1 MLTILPLLLAAA
13 PVGDAV
19 LVRAGTIHL
28 VGDGTV
34 LKDGALLIED
44 GKIVEVGDLETPP
57 GVREVDYGP
66 DATIVPGFVAADS
79 RYGEGPAAERAAAPM
94 LRATDNFDVYSRYT
108 SALAGGVTTA
118 YLAPADDRLIA
129 GQGGVAK
136 LAGEADMGRFLSDS
150 ATIHGSIATAARST
164 PGFWE
169 PPLPATVD
177 VGLGVE
183 QPQLPRTT
191 MGAVVGLRELMA
203 FAGGDAAQ
211 ASEWGSLTGPALAD
225 LMQAGRP
232 WRMVIDDARQAKALH
247 DLFVEAGQPLILE
260 ASAGVVELASE
271 LAAAGISVI
280 YEPGGQKPQV
290 AQSFDFG
297 GFRRGGFTPPVA
309 SSGSGGDRRTLGDSE
324 DQTTAAVLLQAGVKV
339 AIATPDT
346 MSIGDLLQAAAMAR
360 RGGLSAAD
368 ALRAITL
375 TPAELLGV
383 ADRVG
388 SLATGKDADFV
399 VLNGEPTEP
408 GVSVNATWVEGEL
421 CWEASERAPRVVQ
434 VEELH
439 LGDGT
444 VLTPGEVLIRGGKIV
459 EVGQRVGRP
468 KGAVLLRAASGM
480 PGAIDSWGH
489 LGVGGSRKG
498 FSTRFDLSTIVEPGD
513 ADDHAVAAAGVTTV
527 NLAPYSVGYGTPSM
541 AYKPAGD
548 DPGSMVLSNPTGVLL
563 VWDNP
568 IPSLVGN
575 QVRGS
580 LAQAADYAKKWR
592 EYEEAMAK
600 WTPPAPE
607 AEEAEAADEEK
618 AKDEDDDKKKKPKDK
633 PEAIPAT
640 GTWEAGAVRLRLLES
655 EGVLEGTLR
664 APASEDLVHLT
675 GSRDGHDLALSGAVG
690 LETIELTLTEEF
702 DENDVERPRLQGTWK
717 LAGAEGEGEALDLP
731 RTGTDYPVVRRP
743 ERRKQ
748 EEEKEPKG
756 KPRSPGINPDLE
768 PLRQALLGRSPVFVQ
783 VSSSSELDACLAAF
797 NQFGLKPI
805 LVGNPG
811 VSSRHASRIAGVL
824 MTSVTSSVP
833 AGVPVMF
840 RSDAEQ
846 AAADLLDQVAMAVAD
861 GLSPSVAVRA
871 LTGDAATMLKVH
883 DRVGFLR
890 AGQDADLVLFDGPPL
905 HPASQVVGV
914 LVDGEEITD

>member
-44 GKIVEVGDLETPP
+44 GKIVEVGDLEAPA

-66 DATIVPGFVAADS
+66 DATIVPGLVAADS
-79 RYGEGPAAERAAAPM
+79 RYGQGPAAARAASPM
-94 LRATDNFDVYSRYT
+94 LRAADNFDVFSRYS
-108 SALAGGVTTA
+108 SALSGGVTTA

-136 LAGEADMGRFLSDS
+136 LAGEADMSRFLSDS
-150 ATIHGSIATAARST
+150 AAIHGSIATAARST

-191 MGAVVGLRELMA
+191 MGAVVGLRELIA
-203 FAGGDAAQ
+203 FAGGDQEQ
-211 ASEWGSLTGPALAD
+211 ASEWGSLTGPALAE
-225 LMQAGRP
+225 LMQAGRT
-232 WRMVIDDARQAKALH
+232 WRMGVDDARQAKALH
-247 DLFVEAGQPLILE
+247 DLFVETGQPLILE
-260 ASAGVVELASE
+260 ASTGVVELASE

-280 YEPGGQKPQV
+280 YEPGGQKPEQT
-290 AQSFDFG
+290 QSFNFG
-297 GFRRGGFTPPVA
+297 GFRGRGFSAPTPAA
-309 SSGSGGDRRTLGDSE
+309 SSTGDRRTLGDAE
-324 DQTTAAVLLQAGVKV
+324 DQATAARLIEAGVKV
-339 AIATPDT
+339 AIATPDS
-346 MSIGDLLQAAAMAR
+346 MNVSSLLQAASMAR

-388 SLATGKDADFV
+388 SLAAGKDADFV
-399 VLNGEPTEP
+399 VLNGAPIEP

-421 CWEASERAPRVVQ
+421 RWESSERAPRVIQ

-444 VLTPGEVLIRGGKIV
+444 VLRPGEVLVSGGKIV
-459 EVGQRVGRP
+459 EVGERVGRP
-468 KGAVLLRAASGM
+468 RGAVLHRAAAAM
-480 PGAIDSWGH
+480 PGAIDGWGH
-489 LGVGGSRKG
+489 LGVDGSRKG
-498 FSTRFDLSTIVEPGD
+498 FNTRFDLSTIVEPGD
-513 ADDHAVAAAGVTTV
+513 AGDHAVAAAGVTTV
-527 NLAPYSVGYGTPSM
+527 NLAPYSVGHGTPSM
-541 AYKPAGD
+541 TYKPAGD
-548 DPGSMVLSNPTGVLL
+548 QPSSMVLANPTGVFL
-563 VWDNP
+563 VWNNA

-592 EYEEAMAK
+592 EYEEAMSK
-600 WTPPAPE
+600 YTPPAPE
-607 AEEAEAADEEK
+607 SDDDEEDEDEGEEE
-618 AKDEDDDKKKKPKDK
+618 KDEKKKKPKDK
-633 PEAIPAT
+633 PDAIPAT
-640 GTWEAGAVRLRLLES
+640 GTWKADSIRLRLLD
-655 EGVLEGTLR
+655 EGGTLEGTLR
-664 APASEDLVHLT
+664 APASADLVHLT
-675 GSRDGHDLALSGAVG
+675 GTREGHDLTLSGPVG
-690 LETIELTLTEEF
+690 LETIVLTLTEEF

-717 LAGAEGEGEALDLP
+717 LAGAEGDGEALDLP

-748 EEEKEPKG
+748 PEAKAPKG
-756 KPRSPGINPDLE
+756 QPRSPGINPDLE
-768 PLRQALLGRSPVFVQ
+768 PLRQAMMGNSPVFVQ
-783 VSSSSELDACLAAF
+783 IGDATQLDACLATF

-805 LVGNPG
+805 LVGSTG
-811 VSSRHASRIAGVL
+811 VSSRHASRMAGVL

-833 AGVPVMF
+833 SGVPVMF
-840 RSDAEQ
+840 RSNAEQ
-846 AAADLLDQVAMAVAD
+846 AAADLLDQVSMAVAN
-861 GLSPSVAVRA
+861 GLSPAVAVRA

-905 HPASQVVGV
+905 HPASSVVGV
-914 LVDGEEITD
+914 LVDGEEISD